1 MHNNLACLLTQ
12 HQGTPE
18 KLLYRQWMNGE
29 GGWRDFNAGDMLEL
43 AARWQQAYRNL
54 GFERGDRIALCA
66 KNGVQWVAADLAAV
80 GMGLVSVPLY
90 VIDNPENVAWC
101 VANSESRLLLLE
113 NRRVLDALRGTHVG
127 LPPVVVCVS
136 GEPGDEVNRVETW
149 LPRATRPF
157 EVTES
162 DPDTLA
168 TIVYTSGTT
177 GRPKGVK
184 LSHRNILWNVE
195 GALRLV
201 TLLDD
206 DLLLSILPLSHTFE
220 RTCGYYLPLWRGLQV
235 AYCRGI
241 QQLPEDLATVRP
253 TIMIAVPRVFERFL
267 ARLDQALTGSWAKRE
282 LFHLTVRIGWR
293 IFKGEAA
300 AWERAMYPALKTRVA
315 TPIMERLGGRLRLT
329 IVGGAALDPRIAHTF
344 IGLGLTMV
352 QGYGLTETSP
362 VVSGGPESD
371 NDPLSAG
378 RPLDGLEVRMSAQ
391 HELQVRGPSVMQGYW
406 RNPEATAAVLS
417 GDGWLNTGDQVD
429 IRDGRIFIKGR
440 TKDILVLSNGEK
452 LPPDEVEAAILH
464 DPLFEQVM
472 LVGEGRPFLVLLAVS
487 QETDARKLQ
496 RRANELIKAFPKW
509 VRVRRVIATRE
520 PWSVDNGLLT
530 PTLKVRRR
538 EVAAKFKAEIERA
551 YTGSGLVV

>member
-1 MHNNLACLLTQ
+1 MHNNLASLLTQ
-12 HQGTPE
+12 HLGTPD
-18 KLLYRQWMNGE
+18 KPLYRQWLNGG
-29 GGWRDFNAGDMLEL
+29 GGWRDYSAGDVAEL
-43 AARWQQAYRNL
+43 AARWQQAYRDL

-66 KNGVQWVAADLAAV
+66 KNSVQWVAADLAAL

-101 VANSESRLLLLE
+101 VANSESRLLVLE

-127 LPPVVVCVS
+127 LPPVVCINC
-136 GEPGDEVNRVETW
+136 EPGEEVERVETW
-149 LPRATRPF
+149 LPQATRPF
-157 EVTES
+157 EVTETN
-162 DPDTLA
+162 PETLA

-184 LSHRNILWNVE
+184 LSHRNILWNIE
-195 GALRLV
+195 GALKLV
-201 TLLDD
+201 TLHDE

-235 AYCRGI
+235 AYSRGI

-267 ARLDQALTGSWAKRE
+267 ARIDQALAGSWARRE

-300 AWERAMYPALKTRVA
+300 GWERALYPALKGRVA
-315 TPIMERLGGRLRLT
+315 TPIMARLGGRLRLT

-352 QGYGLTETSP
+352 QGYGLTEASP
-362 VVSGGPESD
+362 VVGGGPESD
-371 NDPLSAG
+371 NDPLAAG
-378 RPLDGLEVRMSAQ
+378 RPLEGLEVKVSEQ
-391 HELQVRGPSVMQGYW
+391 HELLVRGPSVMQGYW

-417 GDGWLNTGDQVD
+417 EDGWLNTGDQVD
-429 IRDGRIFIKGR
+429 IHDGRIFIKGR

-452 LPPDEVEAAILH
+452 LPPEEVEAAILH
-464 DPLFEQVM
+464 DPVFEQVT
-472 LVGEGRPFLVLLAVS
+472 LVGEGRPFLVLVAVTQEQDEKKLA
-487 QETDARKLQ
+487 

-538 EVAAKFKAEIERA
+538 EVCAKFKSEIERA